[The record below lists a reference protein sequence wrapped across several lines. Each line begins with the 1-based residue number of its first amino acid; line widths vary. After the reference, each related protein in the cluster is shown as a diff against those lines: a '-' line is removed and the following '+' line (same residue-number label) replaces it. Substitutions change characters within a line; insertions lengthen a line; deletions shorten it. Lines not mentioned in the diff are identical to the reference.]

1 MKVYELAREIG
12 IPNKE
17 LIAKMQEMGIDV
29 KSHLNVIDDQD
40 VDKVRDIFSTD
51 VSEVENE
58 PVRVE
63 SKPEKW
69 KPDLSR
75 MIKIK
80 NISPG
85 YLIYKSKRQ
94 MGYVVEW
101 PKNGDIN
108 HLELGEFM
116 NLKNTNRRFI
126 TTPWI
131 RIVEDDEIE
140 ILEYANIL
148 KYFKGIIGI
157 ENVTDILKLDFESF
171 KVKFDNLP
179 KGYKNT
185 VAGHAAQMIK
195 SGELDSIKIK
205 NYIEQEMDTD
215 LEFMVD
221 KRKEEDKKE

>member
-1 MKVYELAREIG
+1 MKVYELAKETG
-12 IPNKE
+12 IPNRE

-29 KSHLNVIDDQD
+29 KSHLNVISNEDADR
-40 VDKVRDIFSTD
+40 VRDILSG
-51 VSEVENE
+51 VENKSQPE
-58 PVRVE
+58 PV
-63 SKPEKW
+63 KPEKW

-101 PKNGDIN
+101 PMNGDIN

-157 ENVTDILKLDFESF
+157 ENVADILKLDFESF

-179 KGYKNT
+179 KGYKDT

>member
-40 VDKVRDIFSTD
+40 VDKVRNTFSMD

-85 YLIYKSKRQ
+85 YLIYKSK
-94 MGYVVEW
+94 
-101 PKNGDIN
+101 
-108 HLELGEFM
+108 
-116 NLKNTNRRFI
+116 
-126 TTPWI
+126 
-131 RIVEDDEIE
+131 
-140 ILEYANIL
+140 
-148 KYFKGIIGI
+148 KYQ
-157 ENVTDILKLDFESF
+157 
-171 KVKFDNLP
+171 KV
-179 KGYKNT
+179 
-185 VAGHAAQMIK
+185 QI
-195 SGELDSIKIK
+195 
-205 NYIEQEMDTD
+205 
-215 LEFMVD
+215 
-221 KRKEEDKKE
+221 